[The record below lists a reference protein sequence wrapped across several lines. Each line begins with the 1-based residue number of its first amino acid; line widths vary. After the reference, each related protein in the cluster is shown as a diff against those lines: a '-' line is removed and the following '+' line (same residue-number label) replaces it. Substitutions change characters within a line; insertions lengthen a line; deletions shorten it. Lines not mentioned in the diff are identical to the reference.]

1 MYPRSSRKKKSAIF
15 STFQRRIPRS
25 TLKNQ
30 KIPHKLRH
38 LLEHLDVEANA
49 GLSRMGFWY
58 RTIIQSNNDKRPS
71 IIYFVEVVGVDAVVV
86 GVAASPDIVKEAS
99 NSSNRRAMS
108 STVAVQK
115 QGHQLEYC

>member
-1 MYPRSSRKKKSAIF
+1 MYPRSSREKKSAIF
-15 STFQRRIPRS
+15 PIFQRRTPRS

-30 KIPHKLRH
+30 KNPHKLRH

-58 RTIIQSNNDKRPS
+58 RTIQSNNNKRPS
-71 IIYFVEVVGVDAVVV
+71 IIYFVVVVGVDAVVV
-86 GVAASPDIVKEAS
+86 GVAASPDIIKEAS
-99 NSSNRRAMS
+99 NSSNRLAMS

>member
-1 MYPRSSRKKKSAIF
+1 
-15 STFQRRIPRS
+15 
-25 TLKNQ
+25 
-30 KIPHKLRH
+30 
-38 LLEHLDVEANA
+38 
-49 GLSRMGFWY
+49 MGFWY

-108 STVAVQK
+108 SNFVNISLDTASN
-115 QGHQLEYC
+115 LYCS